1 MPPASEG
8 TVIGFR
14 SWGLGFRGVGFRSPR
29 FREFRGLEIANP
41 TPGVLNIN
49 AHTMPAARISGY

>member
-1 MPPASEG
+1 MSSVMPPASEG

-29 FREFRGLEIANP
+29 LGIANP